1 MRPSWVRWMT
11 AGETILLAALYLS
24 FFGIVTWR
32 NRRNKFL
39 FFAELSVLVT
49 STLLYLSV
57 LVFELKAP
65 R

>member
-1 MRPSWVRWMT
+1 MT
-11 AGETILLAALYLS
+11 SGETVLIAALYLS

-39 FFAELSVLVT
+39 FFAGLSVLVT

-57 LVFELKAP
+57 LALELKAS